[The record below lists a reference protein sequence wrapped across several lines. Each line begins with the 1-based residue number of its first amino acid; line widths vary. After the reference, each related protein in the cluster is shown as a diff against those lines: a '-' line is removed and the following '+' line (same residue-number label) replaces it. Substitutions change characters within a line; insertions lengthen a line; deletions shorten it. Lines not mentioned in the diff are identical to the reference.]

1 MIRSSASTDNLGQRL
16 ELQRFDNKFQL
27 RQNKVV
33 AAQSNLFLQQSK
45 KQNLEQDSEY
55 KSMDDIFTG
64 DPKFQS
70 YKNRS
75 RSRTKGREPE
85 IVKPKILRYEKVS

>member
-33 AAQSNLFLQQSK
+33 AAQSNLFLQ
-45 KQNLEQDSEY
+45 
-55 KSMDDIFTG
+55 
-64 DPKFQS
+64 
-70 YKNRS
+70 
-75 RSRTKGREPE
+75 
-85 IVKPKILRYEKVS
+85 